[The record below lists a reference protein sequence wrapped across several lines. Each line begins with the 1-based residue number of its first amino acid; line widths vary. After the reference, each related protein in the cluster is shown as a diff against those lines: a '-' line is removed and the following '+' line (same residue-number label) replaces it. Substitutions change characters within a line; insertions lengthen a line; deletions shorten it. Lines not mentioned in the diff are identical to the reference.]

1 MLPYLDGPLHLQICA
16 VEAQE
21 SFFRRS
27 TRKCR
32 AETTLWHGLGLI
44 LPLQLWSSAGFYPT
58 GC

>member
-44 LPLQLWSSAGFYPT
+44 LPL
-58 GC
+58 